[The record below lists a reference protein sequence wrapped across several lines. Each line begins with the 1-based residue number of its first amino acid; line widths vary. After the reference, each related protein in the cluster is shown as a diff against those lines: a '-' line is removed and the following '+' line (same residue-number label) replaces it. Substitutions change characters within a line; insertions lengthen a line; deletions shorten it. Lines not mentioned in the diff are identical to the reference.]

1 MTGPQSTYLNA
12 VKGQEWNKAIRKAA
26 RLASDCWVW
35 GTAHREQ
42 AEETEKAILKLLKK
56 NYIPKQAKRPK

>member
-12 VKGQEWNKAIRKAA
+12 VKGREWNKAIRKAA
-26 RLASDCWVW
+26 RLAADCWVV

-56 NYIPKQAKRPK
+56 NYIPKQAKRMK